1 MAERSGAKRI
11 LGASSRGG
19 PDAFYR
25 SKKWT
30 SGPKNGPHEIGIPTT
45 HNLREALIL
54 FSPHPSIYIPNAHAD
69 IFKCLIKITN
79 SLLIKFLL
87 YLIVEAYQLRDL

>member
-11 LGASSRGG
+11 LGASSRGV

-45 HNLREALIL
+45 HNFQEGLIL
-54 FSPHPSIYIPNAHAD
+54 FSPHTIIYIPNAHAD
-69 IFKCLIKITN
+69 IFKCLIKIN
-79 SLLIKFLL
+79 NYPIDNFP
-87 YLIVEAYQLRDL
+87 IQLRVEF